1 MSLLLWLDAEEKVS
15 EWKIVDQD
23 ILENAFLT
31 GIQAQNKVWRL
42 LNDFVKD
49 LIVFQ
54 HFLQLEQISH
64 LR

>member
-31 GIQAQNKVWRL
+31 GIQA
-42 LNDFVKD
+42 
-49 LIVFQ
+49 
-54 HFLQLEQISH
+54 
-64 LR
+64 